1 MICGSD
7 ESTLNTPVGACSIK
21 HCGLGCWRKKE
32 EEDEDMAAINA
43 AIKIELSVVEHEMRR
58 QMLSGLKLHGDGEL
72 QVCQNTTGS
81 KPDIS
86 IPQI

>member
-1 MICGSD
+1 ML
-7 ESTLNTPVGACSIK
+7 E
-21 HCGLGCWRKKE
+21 KKE

-72 QVCQNTTGS
+72 RVCQNTTGS
-81 KPDIS
+81 KHDIS
-86 IPQI
+86 GHQI